1 MLNIQK
7 LDIRFIEYMP
17 FDGNKWNF
25 KKLVPYKE
33 MLDTIQLKWPTLY
46 KLKDEPNNTSKVSS
60 FIFLM
65 TKIIEVVFLF
75 GGDFLKGPSSTTFF
89 CSSHFKHI
97 S

>member
-1 MLNIQK
+1 MTVDNFNLIKYLQK

-46 KLKDEPNNTSKVSS
+46 KLNDEPNNTSKVNFVTGCYSL
-60 FIFLM
+60 IGY
-65 TKIIEVVFLF
+65 TRKNI
-75 GGDFLKGPSSTTFF
+75 KT
-89 CSSHFKHI
+89 
-97 S
+97 

>member
-1 MLNIQK
+1 MIVGNFYLIKYLQK

-46 KLKDEPNNTSKVSS
+46 KLNDEPNNTSKVNSPRGW
-60 FIFLM
+60 
-65 TKIIEVVFLF
+65 
-75 GGDFLKGPSSTTFF
+75 GGQGATN
-89 CSSHFKHI
+89 
-97 S
+97 